1 MLPASGRI
9 FRRIWSTPTGR
20 IGLAAVLLILA
31 LALLAPLVAPYGPT
45 RIDVPHR
52 LEGPSWAHWMGTDQL
67 GRDLFSRIIHGA
79 RIAVFVSLAVI
90 GLALLI
96 GLLLGIAAALAPRQG
111 ERVILVLFDV
121 ISSFPSIILA
131 LALVALFGAG
141 LTNLVV
147 LVAIVFVPHF
157 GRVTRAQTLAIKNAP
172 FLEAERVLGASL
184 SRRVLVH
191 ILPNIVGPI
200 LVLASMDIPVVI
212 TIEAGLSF
220 LGIGVQ
226 PPLASWGSLLRDGY
240 NYLQQS
246 AWPTVFSAGALTV
259 ATLGSTLFGEALRDA
274 IDPKVRGDR

>member
-1 MLPASGRI
+1 MIRGGHTLGQVWA
-9 FRRIWSTPTGR
+9 TPTGR
-20 IGLAAVLLILA
+20 IGFCAVVLILA
-31 LALLAPLVAPYGPT
+31 LALLAPWISPYSPT

-52 LEGPSWAHWMGTDQL
+52 LEAPSLHHPMGTDQL
-67 GRDLFSRIIHGA
+67 GRDLFSRIVHGA
-79 RIAVFVSLAVI
+79 RVAVTVSVAVT
-90 GLALLI
+90 GVALVV
-96 GLLLGIAAALAPRQG
+96 GLLLGMLAALAPWS
-111 ERVILVLFDV
+111 ERPVLILFDI

-141 LTNLVV
+141 LINVV
-147 LVAIVFVPHF
+147 LLVAVVFVPHF
-157 GRVTRAQTLAIKNAP
+157 GRVARAQTLAIKNAP
-172 FLEAERVLGASL
+172 FLEAERVLGATL
-184 SRRVLVH
+184 PRLVFLH

-226 PPLASWGSLLRDGY
+226 PPLASWGGLLRDGY

-246 AWPTVFSAGALTV
+246 GWPTVFSAGALTL

-274 IDPKVRGDR
+274 IDPRLRRDR